1 RSGSWLRTRL
11 VRHDEGQRMNA
22 EEVIHQ
28 AASYVALGV
37 DIIMVTIVAVGS
49 VRAVIAVANC
59 LSKGKGLAP
68 GIREIWLHYA
78 AWILLALEFALAA
91 DLIDTVIAPS
101 WADIGQLGAIA
112 AIRIALGYFLGRDI
126 SEYSE
131 PEAEA
136 AK

>member
-1 RSGSWLRTRL
+1 MTLE
-11 VRHDEGQRMNA
+11 EGVQR
-22 EEVIHQ
+22 
-28 AASYVALGV
+28 AADYVALGV
-37 DIIMVTIVAVGS
+37 DIIMVLVVAVGS

-59 LSKGKGLAP
+59 LGKGKGLAP

-101 WADIGQLGAIA
+101 WEDIGQLGSIA

-126 SEYSE
+126 SEYQEE
-131 PEAEA
+131 P
-136 AK
+136 KVGKQ